1 MVSGDRQSPGTQ
13 AVAVRAS
20 SLPPMPGV
28 SLGRGLFAA
37 GVFHT
42 DDVIT
47 TYPGDVI
54 CTGVSKK
61 RPSQTHMCTVVNNR
75 HFTVDGITEPA
86 IGRGGGS
93 FANSITPALV
103 AAGYKANAKYDSFDV
118 GMSLIL
124 RALCPIADGE
134 EILTDYGSKLAFEV
148 AAGLRL
154 NTRFSLYYYRLRFPL
169 HSRALP
175 ALG

>member
-1 MVSGDRQSPGTQ
+1 
-13 AVAVRAS
+13 
-20 SLPPMPGV
+20 
-28 SLGRGLFAA
+28 
-37 GVFHT
+37 
-42 DDVIT
+42 
-47 TYPGDVI
+47 
-54 CTGVSKK
+54 
-61 RPSQTHMCTVVNNR
+61 
-75 HFTVDGITEPA
+75 
-86 IGRGGGS
+86 
-93 FANSITPALV
+93 
-103 AAGYKANAKYDSFDV
+103 
-118 GMSLIL
+118 MSLIL